1 MRTLVLSQGKRVN
14 TCTDSKYAFMVAHA
28 HGAIWKERGLL
39 TSRNKDVKHA
49 EILQLLVAVN
59 LLNQV
64 AIMNNPERQRHSS
77 QMSQGNQTAD
87 KAARQAVRR
96 LPHLRLLIPYSD
108 LSKFKPQYIEQDEEW
123 AYEWGFTNTD
133 PNSMWKVNTHGVI
146 LLPEGLVYPILKR
159 LYEGTHY
166 GRDALMDFIRPHLK
180 GPYLQRTIQRITQ
193 ACQICAENS
202 PNIACPSGKGST
214 VSRVV
219 ST

>member
-1 MRTLVLSQGKRVN
+1 MVVTIAKVIEAQVLASRTSVQRAELIVLTKGLVLSQRKKVN
-14 TCTDSKYAFMVAHA
+14 IYIDGIYAFMAVHV

-123 AYEWGFTNTD
+123 AYGWGFTNTD
-133 PNSMWKVNTHGVI
+133 PNSIWKIDTHGTI
-146 LLPEGLVYPILKR
+146 LLSETLVYPI
-159 LYEGTHY
+159 
-166 GRDALMDFIRPHLK
+166 
-180 GPYLQRTIQRITQ
+180 
-193 ACQICAENS
+193 
-202 PNIACPSGKGST
+202 PSSNT
-214 VSRVV
+214 YM
-219 ST
+219 